1 MATPV
6 ISTRFKLD
14 GEKEYK
20 QAIASINSDLRVLNS
35 EMKLVS
41 AQFEENADS
50 TEALTQKGEVLE
62 KQLAAQKNKV
72 DALKAALNNAEQST
86 TASKTQTDKW
96 QISLNNAQKDLI
108 KLERELN
115 SNNEALENNKKATA
129 DLTAAQNDSTQEC
142 KNLGDV
148 LDELTGKF
156 GIDLPDGMKNS
167 ISGLGNISTKALG
180 VAAAFTALLTGL
192 VSVERKLIELTIG
205 QAANA
210 QEVINLSQTVGM
222 TTEQYQEWDYVMQSC
237 NYSMEQA
244 QGDLSQLAE
253 KAMDAAN
260 DVGEGA
266 ELFGE
271 LNIQVTNTSGALKSQ
286 AELLSE
292 VIIALQGM
300 EDETRRNAIASA
312 LLSTTGEMLVP
323 LFSKSSEEI
332 QNMKK
337 RAHELGVVM
346 SGETLEGF
354 VDVTDATREYDA
366 AIEGVKNRIAGQFS
380 PALESLKKAGTEL
393 VVTVGKELEES
404 GIVES
409 FASILESVSS
419 LLEPLGELISAVLP
433 ALKLELFGYTINAE
447 KGKPTNSEFIALI
460 ADTLSVI
467 VGIFTLNW
475 EMIKTGL
482 GLNVSNGSLSNTQK
496 RHYAD
501 ALETSVWDEELGAWV
516 GNGSASYNASGTD
529 NFPGGLSWV
538 GENGPELVNLPQG
551 SQIINAQESRMV
563 GDTYYNITI
572 DAKNIQEFN
581 DIIRIAENERMT
593 LRMGYVG

>member
-129 DLTAAQNDSTQEC
+129 DLTAAQNDSTQEG

-210 QEVINLSQTVGM
+210 QEVINLAQTVGM

-244 QGDLSQLAE
+244 QGDLSQLA
-253 KAMDAAN
+253 
-260 DVGEGA
+260 
-266 ELFGE
+266 
-271 LNIQVTNTSGALKSQ
+271 
-286 AELLSE
+286 
-292 VIIALQGM
+292 
-300 EDETRRNAIASA
+300 
-312 LLSTTGEMLVP
+312 
-323 LFSKSSEEI
+323 
-332 QNMKK
+332 
-337 RAHELGVVM
+337 
-346 SGETLEGF
+346 
-354 VDVTDATREYDA
+354 
-366 AIEGVKNRIAGQFS
+366 
-380 PALESLKKAGTEL
+380 
-393 VVTVGKELEES
+393 
-404 GIVES
+404 
-409 FASILESVSS
+409 
-419 LLEPLGELISAVLP
+419 
-433 ALKLELFGYTINAE
+433 
-447 KGKPTNSEFIALI
+447 
-460 ADTLSVI
+460 
-467 VGIFTLNW
+467 
-475 EMIKTGL
+475 
-482 GLNVSNGSLSNTQK
+482 
-496 RHYAD
+496 
-501 ALETSVWDEELGAWV
+501 
-516 GNGSASYNASGTD
+516 
-529 NFPGGLSWV
+529 
-538 GENGPELVNLPQG
+538 
-551 SQIINAQESRMV
+551 
-563 GDTYYNITI
+563 
-572 DAKNIQEFN
+572 
-581 DIIRIAENERMT
+581 
-593 LRMGYVG
+593 

>member
-129 DLTAAQNDSTQEC
+129 DLTAAQNDSTQEG

-210 QEVINLSQTVGM
+210 QEVINLAQTVGM

-271 LNIQVTNTSGALKSQ
+271 LKIQVTNASGSLKSK
-286 AELLSE
+286 AELLDE

-433 ALKLELFGYTINAE
+433 ALKLALDPVADV
-447 KGKPTNSEFIALI
+447 IALI

>member
-6 ISTRFKLD
+6 IYTRFKLD

-129 DLTAAQNDSTQEC
+129 DLTAAQNDSTQEG

-210 QEVINLSQTVGM
+210 QEVINLAQTVGM

-271 LNIQVTNTSGALKSQ
+271 LNIQVTNASGALKSQ
-286 AELLSE
+286 AELLDE

-409 FASILESVSS
+409 FASILESISS

-433 ALKLELFGYTINAE
+433 ALKLALDPVADV
-447 KGKPTNSEFIALI
+447 IALI

>member
-115 SNNEALENNKKATA
+115 SNNEALKNNKKATA
-129 DLTAAQNDSTQEC
+129 DLTAAQNDSTQEG

-180 VAAAFTALLTGL
+180 VAAAFTALVTGL

-271 LNIQVTNTSGALKSQ
+271 LNIQVTNASGALKSQ

-292 VIIALQGM
+292 VIIALEGM

-433 ALKLELFGYTINAE
+433 ALKLALDPVADV
-447 KGKPTNSEFIALI
+447 IALI

-563 GDTYYNITI
+563 GNTYYNITI

>member
-129 DLTAAQNDSTQEC
+129 DLTAAQNDSTQEG

-210 QEVINLSQTVGM
+210 QEVINLAQTVGM

-271 LNIQVTNTSGALKSQ
+271 LNIQVTNASGTLKSQ
-286 AELLSE
+286 AELLDE

-433 ALKLELFGYTINAE
+433 ALKLALDPVADV
-447 KGKPTNSEFIALI
+447 IALI

>member
-72 DALKAALNNAEQST
+72 DALKAGLNNAEQST

-115 SNNEALENNKKATA
+115 SNNEALKNNKKATA
-129 DLTAAQNDSTQEC
+129 DLTAAQNDSTQEG

-180 VAAAFTALLTGL
+180 VAAAFTALVTGL

-271 LNIQVTNTSGALKSQ
+271 LNIQVTNASGALKSQ

-292 VIIALQGM
+292 VIIALEGM

-433 ALKLELFGYTINAE
+433 ALKLALDPVADV
-447 KGKPTNSEFIALI
+447 IALI

-563 GDTYYNITI
+563 GNTYYNITI

>member
-433 ALKLELFGYTINAE
+433 ALKLALDPVADV
-447 KGKPTNSEFIALI
+447 IALI

>member
-129 DLTAAQNDSTQEC
+129 DLTAAQNDSTQEG

-210 QEVINLSQTVGM
+210 QEVINLAQTVGM

-271 LNIQVTNTSGALKSQ
+271 LNIQVTNASGSLKSK
-286 AELLSE
+286 AELLDE

-433 ALKLELFGYTINAE
+433 ALKLALDPVADV
-447 KGKPTNSEFIALI
+447 IALI

>member
-129 DLTAAQNDSTQEC
+129 DLTAAQNDSTQEG

-210 QEVINLSQTVGM
+210 QEVINLAQTVGM

-271 LNIQVTNTSGALKSQ
+271 LNIQVTNASGALKSQ
-286 AELLSE
+286 AELLDE

-409 FASILESVSS
+409 FASILESISS

-433 ALKLELFGYTINAE
+433 ALKLALDPVADV
-447 KGKPTNSEFIALI
+447 IALI